1 MNDPFYPCRLAA
13 LKSIMQCKEYFDSR
27 IIASQVL
34 PCVAPHLMD
43 HTTEVRKE
51 AFAVLDQFIEMLRM
65 ESNRMDEST
74 EVGEGPTSSVEY
86 KPAVAPTTS
95 SSTTSTSYLSGLTS
109 WMTSHARAPSSG
121 GIDPVNSV
129 ENTQNS
135 HIDSSQLTNND
146 LGQNDFLNFNVSTPT
161 ESRIE
166 SDGWMD
172 DDDLLGED
180 NGLKEDFN
188 GFDEFD
194 DGNQNSHGSKAV
206 EVDNGDRFASLS
218 LKQAD
223 VDDFFSSSMFGTRK
237 TGNPNILN
245 KPLSSTSSSLSIPQK
260 KKPSV
265 ADRKADFNQRKAVRE
280 KSKQPATAAVKK
292 LASNPLEDSWD
303 DF

>member
-43 HTTEVRKE
+43 HTPEVRKE
-51 AFAVLDQFIEMLRM
+51 AFAVLDQFIEILRM
-65 ESNRMDEST
+65 ESNRMDEGT
-74 EVGEGPTSSVEY
+74 EVAEGPNSSMEY
-86 KPAVAPTTS
+86 KPTDAPTS
-95 SSTTSTSYLSGLTS
+95 SSTSSTSYLSGLTS

-121 GIDPVNSV
+121 GIDPVKSV
-129 ENTQNS
+129 ESTQNS
-135 HIDSSQLTNND
+135 HVDSAQPTNND
-146 LGQNDFLNFNVSTPT
+146 LGQNDFLNFNVSTPA

-172 DDDLLGED
+172 DDDLLGDD
-180 NGLKEDFN
+180 NKEDFH

-194 DGNQNSHGSKAV
+194 DGNQNSYGSKAV
-206 EVDNGDRFASLS
+206 DVGNGDRFASPS

-245 KPLSSTSSSLSIPQK
+245 KPLSTTSSSLSIPQK

-280 KSKQPATAAVKK
+280 KSKQPATVAVKK
-292 LASNPLEDSWD
+292 LANNPLEDSWD